1 MTHKLE
7 DDPASN
13 VNINIRK
20 KHAQRQIE
28 TDERVI
34 NHDIVEQP
42 KMIRVNS
49 SSGSSSMSDGQV
61 IFGEK

>member
-1 MTHKLE
+1 MAHKLE

-20 KHAQRQIE
+20 KHPQRQIE

-42 KMIRVNS
+42 KMIRVS
-49 SSGSSSMSDGQV
+49 RSSGSSSMSDGQV